1 MEGRSLSDYL
11 LEESRR
17 AADRPTLAEMPN
29 VFSIVQKRLQSLLPR
44 KPFELSE
51 TDSDRARMVRS
62 LFLSVLSAAFEP
74 EHGRNRRVGQ
84 GIGYAQIDKVRRRAG
99 ATCKCRDMPR
109 DQDNVMTVKQS
120 LGITSFSH

>member
-1 MEGRSLSDYL
+1 
-11 LEESRR
+11 
-17 AADRPTLAEMPN
+17 MPN

-120 LGITSFSH
+120 LGITSFPH